1 MWRLSLNRCGD
12 REHAHLKHLF
22 KYRRRM
28 MKLKIRILATFALV
42 ALTIGLFLLTQSASA
57 VSDCHKVKGNL
68 SGGGGSGTI
77 TQGGRLNG
85 TTQAVFTSMF
95 APTPDPTT
103 FSFTDDLT
111 ITTDKGVLKTHNV
124 VIFNVSAG
132 LFGAIDR
139 IDPNASTGDFA
150 GAAGVLYINFKTTDG
165 GATFQGEITGEICS
179 AN

>member
-1 MWRLSLNRCGD
+1 
-12 REHAHLKHLF
+12 
-22 KYRRRM
+22 

-42 ALTIGLFLLTQSASA
+42 ALTIGLFPLAQSASA
-57 VSDCHKVKGNL
+57 VSDCKKVKANL

-85 TTQAVFTSMF
+85 TTQAMFTSAF
-95 APTPDPTT
+95 TPTPDPNT

-111 ITTDKGVLKTHNV
+111 VTTRKGVLKTHNV
-124 VIFNVSAG
+124 GIFDTATG
-132 LFGAIDR
+132 LFSAINR

-150 GAAGVLYINFKTTDG
+150 GATGVLYINGKTSDG
-165 GATFQGEITGEICS
+165 GATFQAEIAGEICF